1 LLEPV
6 VQPPYNT
13 SSNNNNQ
20 LQNSNIK
27 KSPQNTIQKEN
38 RLVGLGISGEQMHLE
53 EKTFL
58 KKMALINEAANPTNN
73 IPSAALNSQR
83 QGGSSRKK

>member
-13 SSNNNNQ
+13 SSNNIQ

-58 KKMALINEAANPTNN
+58 KKMALINEANPPNT

-83 QGGSSRKK
+83 